1 VELTGS
7 QQIRRDRAGV
17 WSALNEPVVL
27 QQCIPGCESLTRDGN
42 NSYRI
47 VLVAAVGPVKARFS
61 GKLVLSDIRPQE
73 GYALSFE
80 GSGGAA
86 GFGKGGAT
94 VTLASAEGGTLL
106 TYRAE
111 AKVGG
116 KLAQVGSRL
125 IDGVAAKMAA
135 DFFTRFKST
144 VEVPELQ
151 ASAASGTAAAL
162 DPAAAET
169 GAGGAFPTRL
179 LVASGTVLL
188 AAIAW
193 YFLRGV

>member
-27 QQCIPGCESLTRDGN
+27 QQCIPGCESLTQEGDHA
-42 NSYRI
+42 YRI
-47 VLVAAVGPVKARFS
+47 VVMAAVGPVKARFS

-144 VEVPELQ
+144 VELPELQ
-151 ASAASGTAAAL
+151 EAVPVAAAL
-162 DPAAAET
+162 PPPPPGDW
-169 GAGGAFPTRL
+169 GGGASPTKL
-179 LVASGTVLL
+179 LAAIGSALL

-193 YFLRGV
+193 YFLRGM